1 MVRYENVRVAD
12 SKESQSNRALN
23 KIFSCYSRQRN
34 AMTHI
39 PRNLPHYN
47 LQQGFKCSAS
57 FRWGVGFGYR
67 LKSAP
72 FLRDHI
78 RHDQLYAAVARP
90 VTCVR
95 QIRRCNIRWCGVLML
110 SEVEQ
115 RLRIADRFA
124 GFIEDQRAPDQITH
138 ALADIIRFRLLM
150 IAAGY
155 EDGNDANGLRVDPI

>member
-23 KIFSCYSRQRN
+23 KIFSCYSRQQN

-47 LQQGFKCSAS
+47 LQQGSKCSAS

-67 LKSAP
+67 LKSAA

-90 VTCVR
+90 VTC
-95 QIRRCNIRWCGVLML
+95 NIRWWFVVIGRRRPDAARGRGTATHRRSVCWLYRG
-110 SEVEQ
+110 SA
-115 RLRIADRFA
+115 RTRSAHA
-124 GFIEDQRAPDQITH
+124 HSAPPH
-138 ALADIIRFRLLM
+138 
-150 IAAGY
+150 
-155 EDGNDANGLRVDPI
+155 P